1 MDFDF
6 LTLGRD
12 LGHCYGLD
20 RSSLSPSGAR
30 LRLPVWL
37 SSGYSTPS
45 CSCSANAKRNPENMK
60 MRTSLRNH
68 RVLWAV
74 LSTTI
79 ALGVVAVG
87 SYFGFVVQNN
97 DSDLVKLP
105 NYAIGA
111 TKLMWT
117 QGYIGQPDDFS
128 SQLDRSDLVIEGVI
142 DELYLARWSSVDGA
156 APDILPS
163 YDWDK
168 LVIDLARRSSV
179 DGAAPNTLPPYDWS
193 KLATNHSA
201 IHIRTPVQ
209 LLVKQIFKGKSI
221 GDTLKFSF
229 MGGRVGDTAHI
240 VDWNESFQEGARI
253 IVFLATGAP
262 GSPVRNVEA
271 SGFYPRMHLVVEGD
285 VAQGP
290 VKDIPIKELLRQLQ

>member
-79 ALGVVAVG
+79 ALGVAAVG

-117 QGYIGQPDDFS
+117 QGFIGQPDDFS

-168 LVIDLARRSSV
+168 LVIDLRQAAGTLGLRR
-179 DGAAPNTLPPYDWS
+179 LPLPV
-193 KLATNHSA
+193 
-201 IHIRTPVQ
+201 TPA
-209 LLVKQIFKGKSI
+209 
-221 GDTLKFSF
+221 
-229 MGGRVGDTAHI
+229 MGGDQAQVAGAVRRGGGDRREHAP
-240 VDWNESFQEGARI
+240 QAR
-253 IVFLATGAP
+253 
-262 GSPVRNVEA
+262 
-271 SGFYPRMHLVVEGD
+271 
-285 VAQGP
+285 
-290 VKDIPIKELLRQLQ
+290 LRQGAVPPSAKDSPRPGRQPR